1 MMTDLKTSSSTAN
14 DFPLTY
20 RRSEMEFIMRCVRA
34 GDSCSVIGPSGVA
47 KSNLC
52 RFLRQESV
60 RRHYLG
66 EAWENYLLVHLD
78 GNEVTAMTEQA
89 VSALLVQ
96 RLLAAAS
103 AGDAK
108 QQSLS
113 AAVEAVF
120 AKDTR
125 AIVFLFDQF
134 DAVYQTLSGRFFAN
148 LRAIRDEYKYR
159 ISFLLLSRNQL
170 TALATSPDREEFEE
184 LFSANTIGLG
194 PYNPDDSRLLL
205 RRVSSRYGRELDARN
220 TRTLIELS
228 GGHPG
233 LLKAASIAVLNER
246 VKLSQDQ
253 PEVLDAFLDVP
264 DVVSECDKLWNS
276 IGDGERQFLRRLTNP
291 NPSRDKQA
299 NSLLHLKGLIKTTN
313 DGLVHFSPL
322 FAEYISRWKG
332 VELAT
337 TKLAAGAIRIDT
349 AGEVW
354 IDDELVKPSLTKKE
368 LMLLE
373 YLCLSPG
380 RLRTKDEIIAAAY
393 PEEYRS
399 GGGVSDDALNA
410 VVKRLRD
417 RLEPYSGFGEKI
429 VTVRGKGYRLEST

>member
-1 MMTDLKTSSSTAN
+1 MSDLKTSTSTVN
-14 DFPLTY
+14 EFPLTY
-20 RRSEMEFIMRCVRA
+20 RHAEVEFIMRCVRA
-34 GDSCSVIGPSGVA
+34 GDSCSVMGPSGVA

-66 EAWENYLLVHLD
+66 EAWQDYLLVPLD
-78 GNEVTAMTEQA
+78 GNEVTEMTEEA
-89 VSALLVQ
+89 VSALLID
-96 RLLAAAS
+96 RLLAAA
-103 AGDAK
+103 AAYDAK
-108 QQSLS
+108 NLSLS
-113 AAVEAVF
+113 AAVKAVF
-120 AKDTR
+120 GRDIR

-170 TALATSPDREEFEE
+170 TALAASPEREEFEE
-184 LFSANTIGLG
+184 LFSANTMGLG
-194 PYNPDDSRLLL
+194 PYNTDDSLLLL
-205 RRVSSRYGRELDARN
+205 RRVSSRYGRNLDPQN
-220 TRTLIELS
+220 SQTLIELT

-233 LLKAASIAVLNER
+233 LLKAATIAVLNER
-246 VKLSQDQ
+246 MQLPHDQ
-253 PEVLDAFLDVP
+253 PVQLDALFNVP
-264 DVVSECDKLWNS
+264 DMVSECEKLWNS
-276 IGDGERQFLRRLTNP
+276 ISDAERQFLRRLSNP
-291 NPSRDKQA
+291 NPPRDKQA
-299 NSLLHLKGLIKTTN
+299 SDLLQLKGLIKN
-313 DGLVHFSPL
+313 AKGGFVAFSPL
-322 FAEYISRWKG
+322 FAEYISRSKG

-337 TKLAAGAIRIDT
+337 TKLIAGAIRIDT

-354 IDDELVKPSLTKKE
+354 INDEVVKPSLTKKE

-380 RLRTKDEIIAAAY
+380 RLRTKDEIIAVVY
-393 PEEYRS
+393 PDEYKT
-399 GGGVSDDALNA
+399 GAGVSDDALNA

-417 RLEPYSGFGEKI
+417 RLEPYSGFGDKI